1 MSCNGAIARGVF
13 DSATPQ
19 AVTANGVINLPEVT
33 VSSSCDVTVTGGVF
47 TIRTPGTY
55 AVSANVTMSAD
66 AAGTEEVQL
75 YVNGTPQPGAHAL
88 GTAGAAADLV
98 PMAFHDLVTVECCG
112 TTTLD
117 IRSVPASNVRVA
129 NVTIEPVN

>member
-1 MSCNGAIARGVF
+1 MSCNKTIARAVF
-13 DSATPQ
+13 DSATLQ

-33 VSSSCDVTVTGGVF
+33 TSSNCGVTVSGGVF
-47 TIRTPGTY
+47 TVRKGGTY
-55 AVSANVTMSAD
+55 AVSVNVTTSAA

-88 GTAGAAADLV
+88 ATAGAAADLT

-117 IRSVPASNVRVA
+117 IRSLPATNIRVA
-129 NVTIEPVN
+129 MVTIEEVN